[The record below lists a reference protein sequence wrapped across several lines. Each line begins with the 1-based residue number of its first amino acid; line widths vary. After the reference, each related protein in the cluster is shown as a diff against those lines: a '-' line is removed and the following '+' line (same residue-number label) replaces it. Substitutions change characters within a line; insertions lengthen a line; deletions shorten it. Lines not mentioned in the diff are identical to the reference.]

1 MLKIG
6 SKILILVWLPWI
18 FGLERKR
25 TTPPLGI
32 NSFLLGIRFLILPH
46 DGLLKERTSW
56 KNGSV
61 DPLILPLLQFN
72 AHERLSSSYFDLSD
86 AGGGGKKKETPAE
99 PTVFADLD
107 E

>member
-6 SKILILVWLPWI
+6 SKILILVWL
-18 FGLERKR
+18 EREG

-32 NSFLLGIRFLILPH
+32 NSFLLGIRFLILPP

-72 AHERLSSSYFDLSD
+72 AHERLSSSYFELTD
-86 AGGGGKKKETPAE
+86 GGGGKKEKTPAE
-99 PTVFADLD
+99 PTVFADLSD
-107 E
+107 GGSV